1 MFFIKPYRIVAWLLL
16 CVSWSFTTAHAELPN
31 SADRP
36 FWTQKT
42 CYRMDDIVFG
52 VGLSIG
58 QRSLEKA
65 RKESFRAALWEI
77 SNYAQIK
84 DTTLLLVETQMTYE
98 EQRPDG
104 AYSVWRLVKT
114 PLAQIIKAKELM
126 AQNSADT
133 QKHVTRI
140 RKLEHENRE
149 DLADE
154 IRRALLEGE
163 DVNRTWSPP
172 TPVDKTFPTGWIKSV
187 KDTYRTDETIDLS
200 IRANDNH
207 ALKTLVFSIK
217 HSSIKKRWSINGN
230 TFERRISF
238 PAAVLSTGKQVYSI
252 TITDAAGN
260 TALKQGVF
268 RIIDLHDELYDILS
282 GD

>member
-1 MFFIKPYRIVAWLLL
+1 
-16 CVSWSFTTAHAELPN
+16 
-31 SADRP
+31 
-36 FWTQKT
+36 
-42 CYRMDDIVFG
+42 MDDIVFG
-52 VGLSIG
+52 VGLSMG
-58 QRSLEKA
+58 QRSLEAA

-172 TPVDKTFPTGWIKSV
+172 TTVDKTFPTGWIKSV
-187 KDTYRTDETIDLS
+187 KNTYRSDETIDLS
-200 IRANDNH
+200 IRASDNH

-217 HSSIKKRWSINGN
+217 QSSIKKRWSIQGN

-238 PAAVLSTGKQVYSI
+238 PASVLSTGKQVYSI

-282 GD
+282 SD

>member
-1 MFFIKPYRIVAWLLL
+1 MAQ
-16 CVSWSFTTAHAELPN
+16 AELPN

-52 VGLSIG
+52 VGLSMG
-58 QRSLEKA
+58 KRALEAA

-77 SNYAQIK
+77 SNYAQIE

-104 AYSVWRLVKT
+104 TYSVWRLVKT
-114 PLAQIIKAKELM
+114 PLALLLKTKKLM
-126 AQNSADT
+126 AQNSAET
-133 QKHVTRI
+133 QKQVTRI

-154 IRRALLEGE
+154 LRRALLEEG
-163 DVNRTWSPP
+163 DINQASSNLP
-172 TPVDKTFPTGWIKSV
+172 PVDKTFPTGWIKSV
-187 KDTYRTDETIDLS
+187 KDTYRSDETIDLT
-200 IRANDNH
+200 IRASDNH
-207 ALKTLVFSIK
+207 GLQTLVFAIRD
-217 HSSIKKRWSINGN
+217 SSFKKGWSPTGN
-230 TFERRISF
+230 TFDRRITF
-238 PAAVLSTGKQVYSI
+238 PASILSPGKQVYSI

-282 GD
+282 SD

>member
-1 MFFIKPYRIVAWLLL
+1 MLFTVRYQLVGWLLL
-16 CVSWSFTTAHAELPN
+16 WVSWSFTMAHAELPN

-52 VGLSIG
+52 VGLSMG
-58 QRSLEKA
+58 KRSLEAA

-104 AYSVWRLVKT
+104 TYSVWRLVKT
-114 PLAQIIKAKELM
+114 PLAQLLKTKKLM
-126 AQNSADT
+126 AQNSAET
-133 QKHVTRI
+133 QKQVTRI

-154 IRRALLEGE
+154 LRRALLEEG
-163 DVNRTWSPP
+163 DISQASPNP

-187 KDTYRTDETIDLS
+187 KDTYRTDETIDLT
-200 IRANDNH
+200 IRASDNH
-207 ALKTLVFSIK
+207 GLQALVFAIK
-217 HSSIKKRWSINGN
+217 HSSFKKSWSPKGN
-230 TFERRISF
+230 TFDRRVTF
-238 PAAVLSTGKQVYSI
+238 PASILSPGKQVYSI
-252 TITDAAGN
+252 TITDTAGN

-268 RIIDLHDELYDILS
+268 RIINLHDELYDILS
-282 GD
+282 SD